1 MTRDEIYDHLAQVYI
16 GKKSKTE
23 QERKKKFNAW
33 LLINI
38 VTTVVIFASAFY
50 GFTAFLTHRNE
61 AFQKKIIFALN
72 NGPIRVVYNLNYPNP
87 AIKTFSLTTP
97 QINAAK
103 YKTIRFTIRG
113 LEEGYPGI
121 VRVEVRNNKNEIS
134 SVLMSGVGLGWKK
147 FVIPFEDF
155 KEITDW
161 SNIAEVSFVLEAWNV
176 EKKKGII
183 LIDDICFSS

>member
-16 GKKSKTE
+16 GKKSKIGQE
-23 QERKKKFNAW
+23 QKNKFNAW

-38 VTTVVIFASAFY
+38 VITVVIFASTFY
-50 GFTAFLTHRNE
+50 GFTAFLAHRNDVL
-61 AFQKKIIFALN
+61 QKKIIYALN
-72 NGPIRVVYNLNYPNP
+72 NGPIRIGYDLNYPNP
-87 AIKTFSLTTP
+87 SVKTFALSTP

-103 YKTIRFTIRG
+103 YRTIRFSIRG
-113 LEEGYPGI
+113 LDEGYPNI
-121 VRVEVRNNKNEIS
+121 IRVELRNKKNEVS
-134 SVLMSGVGLGWKK
+134 SVLVQGVRLGWRS
-147 FVIPFEDF
+147 FVIPFDDF

-161 SNIAEVSFVLEAWNV
+161 SSVEDVSFILEAWNT

>member
-16 GKKSKTE
+16 GKKSKTGQE
-23 QERKKKFNAW
+23 QKNKFNAW

-61 AFQKKIIFALN
+61 ALQKKIIYALN
-72 NGPIRVVYNLNYPNP
+72 NGPIRIGYDLNYPYP
-87 AIKTFSLTTP
+87 SVKTFALSTP

-103 YKTIRFTIRG
+103 YKTIRFSIRG
-113 LEEGYPGI
+113 LEEGYPNI
-121 VRVEVRNNKNEIS
+121 IRVELRNKKNEVS
-134 SVLMSGVGLGWKK
+134 SVLVQGVRLGWKSC
-147 FVIPFEDF
+147 VIPFEDF

-161 SNIAEVSFVLEAWNV
+161 SNIEDVSFILEAWNA

-183 LIDDICFSS
+183 LIDDISFSS

>member
-16 GKKSKTE
+16 GKKSKSE
-23 QERKKKFNAW
+23 QERKKKFSAW

-50 GFTAFLTHRNE
+50 GFTAFLAHHADSLHN
-61 AFQKKIIFALN
+61 KIIYSLN
-72 NGPIRVVYNLNYPNP
+72 KGPIRIVYDLNYPHP
-87 AIKTFSLTTP
+87 SVKSFTLMPPS
-97 QINAAK
+97 INSGK
-103 YKTIRFTIRG
+103 YKSVRFSIRG
-113 LEEGYPGI
+113 LEDGYPGI
-121 VRVEVRNNKNEIS
+121 VRVEVRNKKNEVS
-134 SVLMSGVGLGWKK
+134 SVLVQGVGLGWKK
-147 FVIPFEDF
+147 CLLPFEDF

-161 SNIAEVSFVLEAWNV
+161 SDVAEVSFILEAWNA